1 MGTPTRE
8 DLDRLVE
15 GGTIAGQFVATLRAR
30 PDDVALRWRSGDGW
44 GEWTWAE
51 YADRASRLATGLA
64 DLGVSRGDRVVLMM
78 RNRPEF
84 HVADIACLLAGA
96 TPISIY
102 NSSSTEQVAYL
113 AGHCEARAAI
123 VDGEFLGLFAEAR
136 PSLPGLGSVV
146 AVDDPPGGAA
156 SAGGGTVPWSD
167 AVDHEPVDLEAAA
180 AAVRPDDL
188 ATVIY
193 TSGTTGPPK
202 GVMIDHR
209 NVLWTA
215 RSLEA
220 ALKAHVDIEVE
231 GRRIVSYL
239 PMAHIAERMVSHY
252 MGIVF
257 SWHVTTCPDLREV
270 AGYFGQ
276 VRPEM
281 IFAVPRVWEKVYAAI
296 EAMSH
301 ADPENARK
309 FDEALAIGLEASEY
323 DARGAEMPA
332 ELRARYEEVE
342 ASTLLPVRQLLGL
355 DALVAA
361 ISSAAPV
368 TIEILEFFR
377 GLGVP
382 ISELYGM
389 SESTGPITWEPFRVK
404 LGSVGPA
411 IPGVDL
417 SLGPDGEVLCRG
429 GNVFRGYLRDPEK
442 TAETVDA
449 DGWLHSGDIGALDDD
464 GYLRIIDRKKELII
478 TAGGK
483 NISPANLEGALK
495 AQPFV
500 DQACV
505 IGDQRPF
512 ISALI
517 VLDAE
522 AVAGWAKDQGLDL
535 PAIADMIGSP
545 EVRAE
550 LDRQVAH
557 ANERFNHAEQVKK
570 YTLLPHEWEPD
581 SEELTPTMKLKRRGI
596 HSKYAS
602 QIAAMYA

>member
-1 MGTPTRE
+1 MAATTRE
-8 DLDRLVE
+8 ELDHLVD
-15 GGTIAGQFVATLRAR
+15 GRTVAGQFVTTVRAR
-30 PDDVALRWRSGDGW
+30 PGEVALRRRSGDGW
-44 GEWTWAE
+44 DDWTWSE
-51 YADRASRLATGLA
+51 YADRAARMAAGLA
-64 DLGVSRGDRVVLMM
+64 DLGVTRGDRVVLMM

-84 HVADIACLLAGA
+84 HVADVACLLAGA

-102 NSSSTEQVAYL
+102 NSSSAEQIAYL
-113 AGHCEARAAI
+113 AGHCEARAAV
-123 VDGEFLGLFAEAR
+123 VDGEFLSLFGEAR
-136 PSLPGLGSVV
+136 PSLGALRSIVV
-146 AVDDPPGGAA
+146 VDAPPGGDGVSGAI
-156 SAGGGTVPWSD
+156 PWSD
-167 AVDHEPVDLEAAA
+167 ALDHEPVDLEAAA

-188 ATVIY
+188 VTVIY

-209 NVLWTA
+209 NVCWTA
-215 RSLEA
+215 ESLRA
-220 ALKAHVDIEVE
+220 ALTAHVDLRVE
-231 GRRIVSYL
+231 GRRLVSYL

-252 MGIVF
+252 MGILF
-257 SWHVTTCPDLREV
+257 SWEVTTCPDLREV

-276 VRPEM
+276 VRPEL

-301 ADPENARK
+301 ADPERARE
-309 FDEALAIGLEASEY
+309 FEEALAIGLEASEY
-323 DARGAEMPA
+323 RARDAEMPD
-332 ELRARYEEVE
+332 ELRTRYEAVE
-342 ASTLLPVRQLLGL
+342 ASTLGPVRQLLGL
-355 DALVAA
+355 DALVTA

-382 ISELYGM
+382 ISEMYGM

-411 IPGVDL
+411 VPGVEVA
-417 SLGPDGEVLCRG
+417 LGDDGEVLCRG

-442 TAETVDA
+442 TAETIDA
-449 DGWLHSGDIGALDDD
+449 DGWLHSGDIGSLDAD
-464 GYLRIIDRKKELII
+464 GYLRIVDRKKELII

-495 AQPFV
+495 AQPFI

-512 ISALI
+512 ISALL

-522 AVAGWAKDQGLDL
+522 AVSGWAKEQGLDL
-535 PAIADMIGSP
+535 PTVVEMIASP

-550 LDRQVAH
+550 IDRQVAH

-596 HSKYAS
+596 HAKYAP